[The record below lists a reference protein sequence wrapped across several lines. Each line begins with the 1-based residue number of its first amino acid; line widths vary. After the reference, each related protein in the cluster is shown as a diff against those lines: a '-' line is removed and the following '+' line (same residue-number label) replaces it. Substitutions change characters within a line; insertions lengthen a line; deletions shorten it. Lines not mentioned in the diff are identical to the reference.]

1 MRAPACKADAVAFD
15 AQTFPFDA
23 PPLPERVAF
32 PSATDRLVP
41 PADPDLGMLWRILG
55 ALVVTACCAIVLWL
69 LDPRLLLRNT
79 TPNGGDLGAHVWF
92 PAYLR
97 DHLLPNFRVAGWSND
112 WFGGFP
118 AGQFYF
124 PVPALVTVFLDVFL
138 PYNIALK
145 LTTALGPVAM
155 PAGAYAFARG
165 LRLRRPGPE
174 LCAVATLG
182 FLFFKGVATNAASSA
197 ELVNVQFNQRIM
209 GGPLVSALAGEY
221 SFSFALALGLFALGA
236 LAVSVRTGRRSW
248 LAAFLIGATVMSHVI
263 VGIFVMVGAMVIVL
277 TALTTR
283 VRWHL
288 TVGRAVAIG
297 VVGAALTAFWTFPLV
312 ATFGY
317 TANMRYTKLTH
328 YLNYLNV
335 DEFLWVYVLALV
347 GLAFGVAFRQRP
359 ALIIAALAVIFA
371 GFFRFWP
378 ELHAW
383 NLRFLPFFYL
393 CVFLLAAVG
402 AAEVIR
408 RASAEFG
415 RLWVGN
421 APGPE
426 EAYEFSSARAGRTY
440 RVVSNVA
447 MAVVVAIVAVIGM
460 TFDFSHRAFLPY
472 WVTWNETGYE
482 NSVRPNRDAA
492 AEKGLARKQFG
503 EYRALI
509 KAVDRLPAGRLLWEG
524 GGSIDNYGTP
534 LALML
539 LPYWT
544 KGRIQSFEGLYYES
558 AASTPYVFMA
568 IAPLSGAGN
577 ASNPVRGLDYR
588 DLSSFKDGVRY
599 LRALGGRYYA
609 AHSPTAVAAADA
621 DPGLRRVAQVRDFD
635 KQAPEG
641 WSVYE
646 VRDHALVAPLK
657 FEPVVVGERVGTQAE
672 CFNRPPAGAPGPKLD
687 GWECVAAGWW
697 ANPATLDQPL
707 AASGPTSWLRAPAKR
722 ASGTPRRALP
732 SVRVSAI
739 HETDNDIRF
748 RVSRPGVPVVVRT
761 SYYPNW
767 MASGARGPWRLSPNL
782 MVVVPTGRTVSLHF
796 NRSGPERLGGF
807 VSLGGLVGLLGLGA
821 WDLRRRGQRKQAA
834 ATESVVIGANPTEG
848 ADPPTTRVG
857 PDSGA
862 TMTVP
867 S

>member
-1 MRAPACKADAVAFD
+1 
-15 AQTFPFDA
+15 
-23 PPLPERVAF
+23 
-32 PSATDRLVP
+32 
-41 PADPDLGMLWRILG
+41 MLWRVLG

-124 PVPALVTVFLDVFL
+124 PVPALVTVLLDVFL

-145 LTTALGPVAM
+145 LTTALGPVLM

-182 FLFFKGVATNAASSA
+182 FLFFKGIATTTTSSA

-236 LAVSVRTGRRSW
+236 LAFSIRTGRRSW
-248 LAAFLIGATVMSHVI
+248 LAALLIGATVMSHVI
-263 VGIFVMVGAMVIVL
+263 VGIFVVVGAVVIVL
-277 TALTTR
+277 IGLTTR
-283 VRWHL
+283 VRWRL
-288 TVGRAVAIG
+288 TLGRAIGIG
-297 VVGAALTAFWTFPLV
+297 VVGAALTAFWTLPLV

-347 GLAFGVAFRQRP
+347 GLAFGIAFRQR
-359 ALIIAALAVIFA
+359 ATLTIAALALIFA

-415 RLWVGN
+415 RLWVGD
-421 APGPE
+421 APRPE
-426 EAYEFSSARAGRTY
+426 EAYEFSAAGAGRTY
-440 RVVSNVA
+440 RVVTNVA
-447 MAVVVAIVAVIGM
+447 MAVVVAVVTVAGM
-460 TFDFSHRAFLPY
+460 TFNFSERGFLPY

-482 NSVRPNRDAA
+482 YSVRPHQAAA
-492 AEKGLARKQFG
+492 AEKGLARKQYP
-503 EYRALI
+503 EYHALI

-524 GGSIDNYGTP
+524 GSSIDNYGTP

-588 DLSSFKDGVRY
+588 DLSSFRDGVRY

-609 AHSPTAVAAADA
+609 AHSPTAVAAANA
-621 DPGLRRVAQVRDFD
+621 DPGLRRVARVRDFD
-635 KQAPEG
+635 HQAPEG
-641 WSVYE
+641 WSIFE

-657 FEPVVVGERVGTQAE
+657 FEPVVVGERVATQAD
-672 CFNRPPAGAPGPKLD
+672 CFNRPPAGVPGPKLD

-707 AASGPTSWLRAPAKR
+707 AASGPSSWLRAPAKR
-722 ASGTPRRALP
+722 ANGTPRRALP
-732 SVRVSAI
+732 KVSVSAV
-739 HETDNDIRF
+739 HETDNAIRF

-767 MASGARGPWRLSPNL
+767 KASGARGPWRLSPNL

-796 NRSGPERLGGF
+796 DRSGPERIGGFISLGGF
-807 VSLGGLVGLLGLGA
+807 VGLLGLGA
-821 WDLRRRGQRKQAA
+821 WDLRRRRQSRRAGDP
-834 ATESVVIGANPTEG
+834 ESGGIGAKTTEMS
-848 ADPPTTRVG
+848 APSTTRTLA
-857 PDSGA
+857 DDGA
-862 TMTVP
+862 TMTIP